1 MIWGLCEAEQVDG
14 SHHSV
19 SQQHR
24 DGSRL
29 GWTGGEWLWALHVSC
44 SQGSWVE
51 LFTRDRA
58 SEPGLWDK
66 VPGLKTQVGGSS
78 SQEVKSRRVVE
89 MKATLVGLFMC
100 VFIYLLLLLRK
111 WV

>member
-1 MIWGLCEAEQVDG
+1 M
-14 SHHSV
+14 
-19 SQQHR
+19 
-24 DGSRL
+24 
-29 GWTGGEWLWALHVSC
+29 
-44 SQGSWVE
+44 E